1 MDDLYNSKVRLG
13 GALHCQAESSHSLLS
28 LRLST
33 LEKQG
38 VYSSLSL
45 LLFGV
50 KQPLTEAH
58 PRLSFVS
65 LLTVEVVVSDLYAA
79 IKLTVEPVLAPL
91 RGIVRFHTVLR
102 DIANLSRAFCK
113 FYPPRARRPVLL
125 SPLPASDLSR
135 RLSLHLRLVFLRLS
149 FLLCLS
155 VCSGL
160 QRFQFAPGSSA
171 LLAAP
176 SAVHRG

>member
-13 GALHCQAESSHSLLS
+13 GAFHCQAKSSHSLLS
-28 LRLST
+28 LWLST

-79 IKLTVEPVLAPL
+79 IKVTVEPLMALL
-91 RGIVRFHTVLR
+91 RGIMRFNAILW
-102 DIANLSRAFCK
+102 DIASLSRDFSE
-113 FYPPRARRPVLL
+113 F
-125 SPLPASDLSR
+125 
-135 RLSLHLRLVFLRLS
+135 
-149 FLLCLS
+149 
-155 VCSGL
+155 
-160 QRFQFAPGSSA
+160 
-171 LLAAP
+171 
-176 SAVHRG
+176 

>member
-13 GALHCQAESSHSLLS
+13 GALHCQAKSSHSLLS
-28 LRLST
+28 LWLST

-45 LLFGV
+45 LLFGG
-50 KQPLTEAH
+50 KQPLAEAH
-58 PRLSFVS
+58 PRLSLVS
-65 LLTVEVVVSDLYAA
+65 LLTVEVVVSDLHTA
-79 IKLTVEPVLAPL
+79 IKLTAERTRAISHSFAGY
-91 RGIVRFHTVLR
+91 RRFVRR
-102 DIANLSRAFCK
+102 S
-113 FYPPRARRPVLL
+113 PPP
-125 SPLPASDLSR
+125 PAACFWF
-135 RLSLHLRLVFLRLS
+135 VFLRLS

-160 QRFQFAPGSSA
+160 QRFQLAPGWSA

-176 SAVHRG
+176 NAVHRG